1 VFVAFDIDDGG
12 TIDRKELS
20 KFLFS
25 SIVGLCKL
33 LGLPNPSFTGIQTYT
48 YAVFAEVD
56 GDNSGTVD
64 FEEFSNW
71 IKQSEILQEFLL
83 TFTGQQTLERA

>member
-20 KFLFS
+20 KFLHS
-25 SIVGLCKL
+25 SIVGLCRL
-33 LGLPNPSFTGIQTYT
+33 LGLPTPSSSGIQTYT

-64 FEEFSNW
+64 YEEFSKW
-71 IKQSEILQEFLL
+71 IKNSVVL
-83 TFTGQQTLERA
+83 